1 MKSLQDQLL
10 KAGLVDEKSVKQ
22 ANKVKRKQQKVQRK
36 SRQIVVDEVKE
47 QVEAKRLAKVERD
60 RALNQERNE
69 IAGKKAISAQIKQLI
84 EVNSVDYR
92 GDVEYNFADGRKIKK
107 IAVSTP
113 VQQQL
118 SRGRLAIAKL
128 GDSYFIIACEVAEKV
143 SQRNDSYIVLLNSRV
158 EEAVDEDDPYADF
171 QIPDDLMW

>member
-10 KAGLVDEKSVKQ
+10 KAGLVDKKSVKQ
-22 ANKVKRKQQKVQRK
+22 ANKIKGKQQKVQRK
-36 SRQIVVDEVKE
+36 SRQVVVDEVKE
-47 QVEAKRLAKVERD
+47 QVEAKRLAKVEHD
-60 RALNQERNE
+60 RALNQERNKV
-69 IAGKKAISAQIKQLI
+69 ADKKAVGAQIKQLI
-84 EVNSVDYR
+84 EVNRVDYR

-107 IAVSTP
+107 IAVSAP

-128 GDSYFIIACEVAEKV
+128 GDSYFVIACEVAEKV
-143 SQRNDSYIVLLNSRV
+143 SQRNDSYIVLLNSRTEDV
-158 EEAVDEDDPYADF
+158 IEEDDPYADF